1 MNLKPF
7 NLQEALA
14 NPERVVTRDG
24 RKVTQLTKFQTFNS
38 HCIYAVIDGIL
49 RSFDKMGLYHDG
61 CESKLDLF
69 LLPQTKT
76 VWVVIIQT
84 KDYNFTSLTFETDEK
99 AKEYIIRSNYKIY
112 SKPTPIE
119 IEI

>member
-7 NLQEALA
+7 NLAEAFA

-24 RKVTQLTKFQTFNS
+24 RKVTQLTKFEADNS
-38 HCIYAVIDGIL
+38 HCIYAVIDGIV
-49 RSFDKMGLYHDG
+49 RSFSIYGLYHNG
-61 CESKLDLF
+61 CESKFDLF
-69 LLPQTKT
+69 HEVQTAT
-76 VWVVIIQT
+76 VWVVVGTNCGNELQSFMFNDENGAKVFIQARPGT
-84 KDYNFTSLTFETDEK
+84 T
-99 AKEYIIRSNYKIY
+99 Y

>member
-7 NLQEALA
+7 NLEEALA
-14 NPERVVTRDG
+14 NPNRVVTRDG
-24 RKVTQLTKFQTFNS
+24 RKVTQLTNFKIGNPLCLVGVVDYKIKS
-38 HCIYAVIDGIL
+38 WKKSGRY
-49 RSFDKMGLYHDG
+49 FDD
-61 CESKLDLF
+61 ESSNDLF

-76 VWVVIIQT
+76 VWVVVSSCSRGIYSNGFDSEIEAI
-84 KDYNFTSLTFETDEK
+84 NFINVK
-99 AKEYIIRSNYKIY
+99 AYTYY

>member
-7 NLQEALA
+7 NLEEALA
-14 NPERVVTRDG
+14 NPERVITRDG
-24 RKVTQLTKFQTFNS
+24 RKVNQLTKFDIPQDF
-38 HCIYAVIDGIL
+38 CLAGVIDDDFYTFTCDG
-49 RSFDKMGLYHDG
+49 SFDEDEERDY
-61 CESKLDLF
+61 DLF

-76 VWVVIIQT
+76 VWVVITISIGNIINS
-84 KDYNFTSLTFETDEK
+84 YAFETEER
-99 AKEYIIRSNYKIY
+99 ANYFYSQRIHNSY

>member
-7 NLQEALA
+7 NLAEALA

-24 RKVTQLTKFQTFNS
+24 RKVTQLTKFDCSFPYPL
-38 HCIYAVIDGIL
+38 YAVIQGTL
-49 RSFDKMGLYHDG
+49 KKFTLNGLYIDG
-61 CESKLDLF
+61 LNDNIDLF

-76 VWVVIIQT
+76 LWVVMA
-84 KDYNFTSLTFETDEK
+84 KFTSMNIALTLDTEK
-99 AKEYIIRSNYKIY
+99 ECYELENKGYKLI

>member
-7 NLQEALA
+7 NLEEALE

-24 RKVTQLTKFQTFNS
+24 RKVTQLTKFDCSFPYPL
-38 HCIYAVIDGIL
+38 YAVIQGTL
-49 RSFDKMGLYHDG
+49 KKFTLNGLYIDG
-61 CESKLDLF
+61 HNDNTDLF

-76 VWVVIIQT
+76 LWIVIIQT

-99 AKEYIIRSNYKIY
+99 AKEYIIRSNYKLI

-119 IEI
+119 IEL